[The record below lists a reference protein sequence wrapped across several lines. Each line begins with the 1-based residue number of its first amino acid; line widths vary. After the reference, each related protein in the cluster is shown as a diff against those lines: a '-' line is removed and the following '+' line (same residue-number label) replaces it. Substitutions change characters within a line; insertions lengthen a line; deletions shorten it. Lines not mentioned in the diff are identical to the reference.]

1 MSLVLFDHRCAE
13 CARIFEELVERSTP
27 SVVTCPH
34 CKYFGHAERLL
45 SAPRLDTSLGVDA
58 SAFPTLGDK
67 WVRNRKQHQRIQE
80 RRKLEHGD

>member
-1 MSLVLFDHRCAE
+1 MSLVLFDHRCAKCGE
-13 CARIFEELVERSTP
+13 TFEELVERDSP
-27 SVVTCPH
+27 SVVTCPV
-34 CKYFGHAERLL
+34 CQYFGHAERLL

-58 SAFPTLGDK
+58 SSFPSLGAK